1 MNKDI
6 NKILT
11 TSQGAYIGDDNN
23 SMTTQKNPA
32 TVLNDVELM
41 EKQAHFNRERI
52 PERVV
57 HAKGAGAHGVFTV
70 TNDLT
75 RYCCANFLNMV
86 GKKTEVFARFSTVG
100 GSKGSADTAR
110 DPRGF
115 AVKFYTEEGN
125 YDIVGNNTPIFFIRD
140 AIKFPDFIHSQ
151 KKNPITNLTDYDAF
165 WDFLSLTPESV
176 FQVLR
181 VMSDYGTPDGFRFM
195 DGFGTNTFVWYNK
208 NKDYWFVKYTWKSNQ
223 GKKNLTRQQAET
235 LAGTN
240 PDYSTEDLYNAIM
253 RKEYPSWTLYVQLL
267 TPEDAKKYRYDIFDV
282 TKVIYEKD
290 YPLIEVGVMELN
302 RLPQSFFAEVEQAAF
317 CPGNIVGGI
326 GLSPDKMLNARAVL
340 YSDAQRYRIG
350 ANFSQLEINS
360 PKYKP
365 NNYQRDG
372 AMQNTLD
379 NEPNYFPN
387 SYNGPKPVESAL
399 KPKLETMGP
408 IARYNQPV
416 REIDYEQ
423 PRYYYERELT
433 KNERENL
440 IGNIIHHLSN
450 AVKRIQYRQVAVFN
464 KVSQELGKVLSKG
477 LGLDYLMVDKLSKMS
492 DEERAKSTQMN
503 NFR

>member
-1 MNKDI
+1 MNHES
-6 NKILT
+6 NNILS
-11 TSQGAYIGDDNN
+11 TSLGAYIADDNN
-23 SMTTQKNPA
+23 SMTTRDNPA

-75 RYCCANFLNMV
+75 KYCCADFLSCV
-86 GKKTEVFARFSTVG
+86 GKRTEVFARFSTVG
-100 GSKGSADTAR
+100 GEKGSADTAR

-151 KKNPITNLTDYDAF
+151 KKNPMNNLTDYDAF

-181 VMSDYGTPDGFRFM
+181 LMSDYGTPDGFRFM

-208 NKDYWFVKYTWKSNQ
+208 KKDYYFVKYTWKSNQ
-223 GKKNLTRQQAET
+223 GIKNLTRAQAEM
-235 LAGTN
+235 LAGKN
-240 PDYSTEDLYNAIM
+240 PDYAVEDLYSAIA
-253 RKEYPSWTLYVQLL
+253 RKEFPSWTLFVQIM
-267 TPEDAKKYRYDIFDV
+267 TKQEAENYKYDIFDV
-282 TKVIYEKD
+282 TKVVYEKD
-290 YPLIEVGVMELN
+290 FPLIEVGVMELN
-302 RLPQSFFAEVEQAAF
+302 RAPKSFFTEVEQAAF
-317 CPGNIVGGI
+317 CPGNIVNGI
-326 GLSPDKMLNARAVL
+326 DLSPDKMLNARAVL

-350 ANFSQLEINS
+350 TNFAQLPINS
-360 PKYKP
+360 PKNKP
-365 NNYQRDG
+365 HNYQRAG
-372 AMQNTLD
+372 AMQTSLD

-387 SYNGPKPVESAL
+387 SYNGPQPMPSVMKPM
-399 KPKLETMGP
+399 LETMGP
-408 IARYNQPV
+408 IARYGQPV

-423 PRYYYERELT
+423 PRYYYEKELT
-433 KNERENL
+433 KSEKENL
-440 IGNIIHHLSN
+440 IANIIDHLSK
-450 AVKRIQYRQVAVFN
+450 AVKRIQYRQAAVFN
-464 KVSQELGKVLSKG
+464 KVSKDLGEKVAM
-477 LGLDYLMVDKLSKMS
+477 GLDLDYSKVEELSLMS
-492 DEERAKSTQMN
+492 DEERAKATQRN
-503 NFR
+503 

>member
-1 MNKDI
+1 MEQDKNR
-6 NKILT
+6 ILT
-11 TSQGAYIGDDNN
+11 TNQGAYIGDDNN
-23 SMTTQKNPA
+23 SMTTQNNPA

-57 HAKGAGAHGVFTV
+57 HAKGAGAHGCFTV

-75 RYCCANFLNMV
+75 KYCCANFLSSV
-86 GKKTEVFARFSTVG
+86 GKRTEVFVRFSTVG
-100 GSKGSADTAR
+100 GEKGSADTAR

-115 AVKFYTEEGN
+115 AVKFYTDEGN

-151 KKNPITNLTDYDAF
+151 KKNPMTNLTDYDAF

-181 VMSDYGTPDGFRFM
+181 LFSDYGTPDGFRFM

-208 NKDYWFVKYTWKSNQ
+208 NKEYWFVKYTWKSNQ
-223 GKKNLTRQQAET
+223 GIRNLTRAQAEK
-235 LAGTN
+235 LAGEN
-240 PDYSTEDLYNAIM
+240 PDYAVQDLYDAIN
-253 RKEYPSWTLYVQLL
+253 RQEYPSWTLYVQLL
-267 TPEDAKKYRYDIFDV
+267 TPEDAKKYRYDIFDD
-282 TKVIYEKD
+282 TKVVYEKD

-302 RLPQSFFAEVEQAAF
+302 RNPQSFFAEVEQAAF

-350 ANFSQLEINS
+350 TNFAQLSINS
-360 PKYKP
+360 PKNKP
-365 NNYQRDG
+365 HNYQRGG
-372 AMQNTLD
+372 AMQNSLD

-387 SYNGPKPVESAL
+387 SYNGPKPIMSAL
-399 KPKLETMGP
+399 KPMLETMGP
-408 IARYNQPV
+408 IARYDQPV

-423 PRYYYERELT
+423 PRNYYEIELT
-433 KNERENL
+433 KSEKENL
-440 IGNIIHHLSN
+440 ISNIINHLSR
-450 AVKRIQYRQVAVFN
+450 AVQRIQYRQVAIFN
-464 KVSQELGKVLSKG
+464 KVSKDLGEKLS
-477 LGLDYLMVDKLSKMS
+477 LGLDLDYSKVDKLSKMS
-492 DEERAKSTQMN
+492 DEERERHTQKN
-503 NFR
+503 IN